1 MASCS
6 TSGIANHPSSP
17 CIKVI
22 KVPNKPAPPPPIH
35 ICAKRLN
42 QTTSGNDS
50 RTLGPSDA
58 LACQKTESDQLLD
71 PLPEGIADK
80 WKPLFDKFDVDGNG
94 VISMEAFQVI
104 LYKYGL
110 REDLDPHKRE
120 VLETT
125 IEENTGGVISYQEFV
140 NIMSDKRSLSFSI
153 AVRSR
158 YEDCEV
164 DGAGGGGGGGGGGG
178 SSYGKS
184 DYRNLTYRQ
193 RFLKMVADEI
203 LTNETDR
210 NYFRCNFSWCLPP
223 ILIFLV
229 TWVELGFYI
238 GVTVN
243 ATRSDANSSSV
254 AVDIWTGPL
263 PKQSALVYNPA
274 KKLEF
279 WRFLSYVLLH
289 GGIEHIIFNFS
300 VQMLLGV
307 PLEMVHGTRRI
318 GTLYLISIAAGSMG
332 TSLLDRKSFLIGA
345 SAGSYALLSAHL
357 ANVGLHFPDSK
368 LSPQRIAVVIVCVSA
383 DFGLAVYRRYS
394 GLRTA
399 ASYVAHIIGVIM
411 GVTIGLFILQ
421 NYEQRLHERLGMW
434 LLMVA
439 YIIFI
444 LFVVFWNI
452 FYKAG

>member
-1 MASCS
+1 M
-6 TSGIANHPSSP
+6 TRLTIM
-17 CIKVI
+17 
-22 KVPNKPAPPPPIH
+22 PAH
-35 ICAKRLN
+35 NSFAMHD
-42 QTTSGNDS
+42 T
-50 RTLGPSDA
+50 RTR
-58 LACQKTESDQLLD
+58 LLD
-71 PLPEGIADK
+71 ATSNHIDHIDETLVQK

-158 YEDCEV
+158 YEECETDCI
-164 DGAGGGGGGGGGGG
+164 DG
-178 SSYGKS
+178 SSVSFKKD
-184 DYRNLTYRQ
+184 DYRNLTYQQ

-210 NYFRCNFSWCLPP
+210 NYFRCNFTWCLPP

-229 TWVELGFYI
+229 TWIELGFYV
-238 GVTVN
+238 GVTMN
-243 ATRSDANSSSV
+243 ATRYDTNSTMR
-254 AVDIWTGPL
+254 AADIWTGPL
-263 PKQSALVYNPA
+263 PKHSWLVFDPD
-274 KKLEF
+274 KRIQF
-279 WRFLSYVLLH
+279 WRFFSYILLH

-332 TSLLDRKSFLIGA
+332 TSVFDRRSYLVGA

-357 ANVGLHFPDSK
+357 ANVALHFTDSK

-399 ASYVAHIIGVIM
+399 ASFVAHLM
-411 GVTIGLFILQ
+411 GVTIGLTIGLFILK

-434 LLMVA
+434 LAMVV

-452 FYKAG
+452 FYKPGPAV